1 MIIIIAI
8 VIFADDSHHHIVFPF
23 QIFNLCLIVWPYILL
38 ITMNDFDN
46 GEVLGENIDSGKNAS
61 ERWIIS
67 EIYGKFALSRTNWLL
82 GLLDPFDGI

>member
-1 MIIIIAI
+1 MIIIIT
-8 VIFADDSHHHIVFPF
+8 VFSHFKYP
-23 QIFNLCLIVWPYILL
+23 

-61 ERWIIS
+61 ERKIIS